1 MIFLM
6 SKKERY
12 LLYIAIV
19 CVGCAVLNRI
29 VFDPLVGKS
38 ANLNRQIQLKIRMLE
53 NSLCLL
59 NQKEDIQKESG
70 KFANF
75 VKQKFSEEEETASF
89 LNEIEDIAKKS
100 QVLLVDLRPY
110 SAQKTDFHIE
120 YKIELEAES
129 DMNQLITFIYN
140 LQNSENILRVQKFH
154 ISPKADKTPTL
165 IKTYLTITKVLIP

>member
-1 MIFLM
+1 MIYRI
-6 SKKERY
+6 SKKEKY

-29 VFDPLVGKS
+29 VLRPLMGKS
-38 ANLNRQIQLKIRMLE
+38 ANFNRQIQLKRRMLE
-53 NSLCLL
+53 NSLRLL
-59 NQKEDIQKESG
+59 SQKEDIQKESG

-75 VKQKFSEEEETASF
+75 AKQRFSEEEETASF
-89 LNEIEDIAKKS
+89 LDEIEEIAKKS

-110 SAQKTDFHIE
+110 SAERVDFYID

-154 ISPKADKTPTL
+154 ISPKADNPSILRTH
-165 IKTYLTITKVLIP
+165 LTIIKVLIP